1 VVSERR
7 AFGDRARRQRERRGV
22 SLEAIA
28 EATKVPASLFAG
40 LERGDCSRWPG
51 GLYSRAYLRAYAEA
65 IGLDPAEAL
74 EDFGTA
80 FADTV
85 LPSAQGRPPARR
97 AAAPALRLS
106 MDDQPEVRHGQ
117 VLRRVALAGADAVI
131 ASLLAWLV
139 HLLLDSGLWTTVG
152 LALGFQVA
160 GRILSDEPF
169 VVWTYEKLLGKPK
182 PVPGAGEDVS
192 VTDPART
199 TA

>member
-28 EATKVPASLFAG
+28 QATKVPASLFAA

-51 GLYSRAYLRAYAEA
+51 GVYSRAYVRAYAEA
-65 IGLDPAEAL
+65 IGLDPDETV
-74 EDFGTA
+74 EDFSAA

-85 LPSAQGRPPARR
+85 FPDAQGRPPVRR

-106 MDDQPEVRHGQ
+106 MDDQPEVRHGR
-117 VLRRVALAGADAVI
+117 VFRRVALAGADAIIVS
-131 ASLLAWLV
+131 ALAWLS
-139 HLLLDSGLWTTVG
+139 HLLFGTGLWTTVG

-160 GRILSDEPF
+160 FRVLTDGPLAGWILD
-169 VVWTYEKLLGKPK
+169 KLLGKPK
-182 PVPGAGEDVS
+182 PVPGAGDDVA
-192 VTDPART
+192 VTDPAST